1 MIYLILSILFST
13 SILVWFKFIEK
24 QQQNILIAIIV
35 NYIVAVIAGILLNY
49 NKIDY
54 EAVDIAS
61 WWHFALIMGIL
72 FIINFMVMALSIK
85 KAGISATSVATKMS
99 VIIPMLFSIV
109 FYSENLGL
117 LKLCGIIIALLAVF
131 LSVMKKPEKKA
142 FSFKYALFPIYLFL
156 GSGLIDSLI
165 KFSQD
170 KHIDENNIS
179 IFSASIFGVSAI
191 SGIIFLLFRFRKYK
205 KLINPQVIFSGTILG
220 LLNFGALYSI
230 IKALESSKIASSS
243 VFLINS
249 VSIVGLSVLIAV
261 LFFREKPGIMNWI
274 GIALSIIAIFILT
287 NF

>member
-24 QQQNILIAIIV
+24 RGHNILIAIIV
-35 NYIVAVIAGILLNY
+35 NYVIAVIAGLLMNY

-54 EAVDIAS
+54 EAIEIVS
-61 WWHFALIMGIL
+61 WWYFAIIMGVL
-72 FIINFMVMALSIK
+72 FIINFIVMGISIK

-99 VIIPMLFSIV
+99 VIIPIIFSIV
-109 FYSENLGL
+109 FYSESLGL
-117 LKLCGIIIALLAVF
+117 IKLFGIIIALLAVF
-131 LSVMKKPEKKA
+131 LSVVKKTDNKK
-142 FSFKYALFPIYLFL
+142 FNIKYSLFPVYLFL
-156 GSGLIDSLI
+156 GSGIIDSLI
-165 KFSQD
+165 KYSQAS
-170 KHIDENNIS
+170 HINENNIS

-191 SGIIFLLFRFRKYK
+191 SGIVFLLFRFKKYK
-205 KLINPQVIFSGTILG
+205 EQINPGVLFSGSVLG

-230 IKALESSKIASSS
+230 INALENNKIASSS

-249 VSIVGLSVLIAV
+249 VSIVSLSVLIAV

-287 NF
+287 NS